1 MRKKALV
8 VFAKAPETGNVKTR
22 LQSGLG
28 RDKTIEVYKSFI
40 QQVLKTGSNVRGVDR
55 YLACAPSDKYPFL
68 RSMARRFRMETFP
81 QRGKDLGRRIVNGFN
96 DCFRRG
102 YRDVVIIGSDSP
114 TIPHEYISLAF
125 KKLNEHRFVIGP
137 CCDGGMYLVGAR
149 EEVNPRLF
157 QGVPWDTSDVLM
169 TIMEKCFRSKRD
181 FTLLPFWYDV
191 DDLRDYQFL
200 KLHIK
205 YLSSPSLYNK
215 VLLFKK

>member
-8 VFAKAPETGNVKTR
+8 VFVKAPETGNVKTR
-22 LQSGLG
+22 LQAGLG
-28 RDKTIEVYKSFI
+28 RDKTIKVYKSFI
-40 QQVLKTGSNVRGVDR
+40 QQVLETCNRVKGVDQF
-55 YLACAPSDKYPFL
+55 LACAPSDEYPFL
-68 RSMARRFRMETFP
+68 KSMARRFKIETFN

-96 DCFRRG
+96 DCFRQG

-125 KKLNEHRFVIGP
+125 RRLNEHGFVIGP
-137 CCDGGMYLVGAR
+137 CCDGGMYLVGVR
-149 EEVNPRLF
+149 EKVNPKVF
-157 QGVPWDTSDVLM
+157 EGVPWDTSDVLN
-169 TIMEKCFRSKRD
+169 TIIKKCLRLKVD

-205 YLSSPSLYNK
+205 YLSRS
-215 VLLFKK
+215 